1 MRNSVRRLRF
11 YVFGFASG
19 RLTALGGFQTDT
31 EANNAIDTV
40 KDWDSEPEIKKY
52 FTVSLSEAKKQ
63 YKFERS
69 QKTGMLGDSLRPI
82 YNANPKKENGNYSEI
97 S

>member
-19 RLTALGGFQTDT
+19 RLTALGPFQTDT
-31 EANNAIDTV
+31 EANNTIDTV
-40 KDWDSEPEIKKY
+40 RDWDSDPEILKF
-52 FTVSLSEAKKQ
+52 FTVDLAEAKKQ
-63 YKFERS
+63 FKFLRS

-82 YNANPKKENGNYSEI
+82 YNANPKKETEDYSEI